1 MNQQIPKYRLKTAR
15 PARYQILV
23 QGALDER
30 WSRRL
35 GGLAISTLS
44 TATGSSVTR
53 LSGEVLD
60 QAALFGVL
68 NTLYELHLPL
78 ISVWYQDEE

>member
-1 MNQQIPKYRLKTAR
+1 MNEQIPKSRLQTAR

-35 GGLAISTLS
+35 GGLAISTLA
-44 TATGSSVTR
+44 TATGSPITC

-68 NTLYELHLPL
+68 NTLYALHLPL
-78 ISVWYQDEE
+78 ISVSYLDGE